1 MSARTQTR
9 RPSARHPHDDA
20 PDTDAAFAEI
30 AALPEG
36 PERTA
41 LRQEVVRAWMPMAER
56 LARQFRNRGESLEDL
71 QQIAA
76 LGLVKA
82 VARYDPARGNTF
94 ASFAVPTVVGE
105 IKRHFRDH
113 TWGTHVPRRVQ
124 ELRNRVRVAERELS
138 HSLDQRGPSVREIAE
153 RAQLSDQE
161 VRLGM
166 EAMNS
171 YAPLSLDAEL
181 PGTDDGYSLTETLG
195 DLEPGYD
202 RVVDREALK
211 PRLRSLPYRERQ
223 ILYLRFFGGLSQNR
237 IAEELG
243 ISQMHVSR
251 LLSRTCTALRDQI
264 LAEPPPPAANAAAK
278 PPAKPSAPSATA
290 DPSTRR

>member
-1 MSARTQTR
+1 MSVRTQAR

-20 PDTDAAFAEI
+20 PDTADMFEKI
-30 AALPEG
+30 AALPDG
-36 PERTA
+36 PEKNA
-41 LRQEVVRAWMPMAER
+41 LRQQVVSAWMPMADR

-105 IKRHFRDH
+105 VKRHFRDH
-113 TWGTHVPRRVQ
+113 MWGTHVPRRVQ
-124 ELRNRVRVAERELS
+124 ELRNQVRVAERELS
-138 HSLDQRGPSVREIAE
+138 YSLDQRGPSVQEIA
-153 RAQLSDQE
+153 AYAHLSDQE
-161 VRLGM
+161 VRLGL

-171 YAPLSLDAEL
+171 YSPLSLDAEL
-181 PGTDDGYSLTETLG
+181 PGTEDGYSLTETLG

-202 RVVDREALK
+202 WVVDREALK
-211 PRLRSLPYRERQ
+211 PQLRSLPYRERQ
-223 ILYLRFFGGLSQNR
+223 ILYLRFFRGMSQSR

-251 LLSRTCTALRDQI
+251 LLSRTCATLRDRVM
-264 LAEPPPPAANAAAK
+264 
-278 PPAKPSAPSATA
+278 A
-290 DPSTRR
+290 DPA

>member
-1 MSARTQTR
+1 MSVRTQAK

-20 PDTDAAFAEI
+20 PDTDQAFACI
-30 AALPEG
+30 ASLPEG
-36 PERTA
+36 PEKEA
-41 LRQEVVRAWMPMAER
+41 LRQEVVCAWMPMAER

-71 QQIAA
+71 RQIAA

-105 IKRHFRDH
+105 VKRHFRDH

-138 HSLDQRGPSVREIAE
+138 HSLDQRGPSVAEIA
-153 RAQLSDQE
+153 AHAHLSDQE

-171 YAPLSLDAEL
+171 YSPLSLDAEL
-181 PGTDDGYSLTETLG
+181 PGTADGYSLTETLG
-195 DLEPGYD
+195 DTEPGYD
-202 RVVDREALK
+202 RVVDRESLK
-211 PRLRSLPYRERQ
+211 PRLRDLPERERQ
-223 ILYLRFFGGLSQNR
+223 ILYLRFFRGMSQNR

-251 LLSRTCTALRDQI
+251 ILSRTCASLRDQVM
-264 LAEPPPPAANAAAK
+264 
-278 PPAKPSAPSATA
+278 A
-290 DPSTRR
+290 DPDPA

>member
-1 MSARTQTR
+1 MSVRTQTR

-20 PDTDAAFAEI
+20 PDTDAAFAKI

-211 PRLRSLPYRERQ
+211 PQLRSLPYRERQ
-223 ILYLRFFGGLSQNR
+223 ILYLRFFGGMSQNR

-251 LLSRTCTALRDQI
+251 LLSRTCTTLRDQV
-264 LAEPPPPAANAAAK
+264 LAEPAPLAE
-278 PPAKPSAPSATA
+278 PSAA
-290 DPSTRR
+290 DPSSVR